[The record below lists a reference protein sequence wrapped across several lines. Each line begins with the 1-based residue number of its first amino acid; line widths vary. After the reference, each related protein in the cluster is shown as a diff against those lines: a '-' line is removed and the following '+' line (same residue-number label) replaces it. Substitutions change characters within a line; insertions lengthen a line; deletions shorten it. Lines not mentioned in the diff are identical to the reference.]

1 MNNGVRRVVCGMRCA
16 LCQPSLCCRS
26 LSGGTSLPQGS
37 DGWACGVGHEVCALP
52 TAAFFDRRNEVK
64 VVAKV
69 GFAAS
74 GFLPFCLSPSGYNLT
89 EEFNA

>member
-1 MNNGVRRVVCGMRCA
+1 MRFASHLCVAVAFFDHRNEVKVVAEAQAYRREA
-16 LCQPSLCCRS
+16 
-26 LSGGTSLPQGS
+26 T
-37 DGWACGVGHEVCALP
+37 AGHEACALP